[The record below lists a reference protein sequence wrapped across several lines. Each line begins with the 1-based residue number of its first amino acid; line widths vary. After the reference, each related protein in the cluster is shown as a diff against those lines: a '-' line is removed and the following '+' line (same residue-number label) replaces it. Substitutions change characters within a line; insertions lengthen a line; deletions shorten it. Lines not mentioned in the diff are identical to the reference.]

1 MRRSLRLSPKS
12 VFLSHSSK
20 DRAFVE
26 KLANVLASHRIPV
39 WYSRVDI
46 QGAKQWHDEIGRGLK
61 NSDWLVVVLS
71 PNSVKS
77 PWVKHEVL
85 FALRSAKFNNRIV
98 PVLLKDCKIDDLSW
112 TLENFQ
118 IVSFIKSFPDECRN
132 LLKVWGRV
140 YDPKSIH
147 D

>member
-77 PWVKHEVL
+77 PWVKHEV
-85 FALRSAKFNNRIV
+85 RSEEHTSELQSRF
-98 PVLLKDCKIDDLSW
+98 DL
-112 TLENFQ
+112 
-118 IVSFIKSFPDECRN
+118 VC
-132 LLKVWGRV
+132 
-140 YDPKSIH
+140 
-147 D
+147 